1 MTKIDVLIVDDHAIV
16 RQGLRTY
23 LELLDDFVVIGEA
36 RNGLEAVAE
45 VRQHPPDI
53 VLMDLVMPEMDG
65 IEATRQLSA
74 ISPSTRVIVLTS
86 FADDER
92 VFPAIKAGAAGYLL
106 KDVSPA
112 DLANAIRAVHAG
124 ETHLH
129 PEITKKLVDQ
139 FASPTT
145 DPRPTPDEL
154 TPRELEV
161 LRLIAQG
168 MSNREMAQ
176 ALAIS
181 HKTVKTHV
189 SNILGKLHLADR
201 TQAAIYAHR
210 HGVALE

>member
-1 MTKIDVLIVDDHAIV
+1 MTKTEVLIVDDHPIV

-23 LELLDDFVVIGEA
+23 LELLDDIDVIGEA
-36 RNGLEAVAE
+36 KNGLEAVAQ
-45 VRQHPPDI
+45 VRQCRPDI
-53 VLMDLVMPEMDG
+53 VLMDLVMPGMDG
-65 IEATRQLSA
+65 IEATAQVGT

-92 VFPAIKAGAAGYLL
+92 VFPAIRAGAAGYLL
-106 KDVSPA
+106 KDVTPA
-112 DLANAIRAVHAG
+112 DLVSAIRAVHAG
-124 ETHLH
+124 ETYLH
-129 PEITKKLVDQ
+129 PDITKRLVDQ
-139 FASPTT
+139 FASPTS
-145 DPRPTPDEL
+145 PRPTPDEL

-168 MSNREMAQ
+168 MSNSEIAQ

-181 HKTVKTHV
+181 AKTVKTHV

-210 HGVALE
+210 HGVAPE